1 MSPISPNE
9 KRFEDHIERELNSL
23 NFISRNYKDYD
34 RELCLINEEVVDF
47 LKDTQ
52 PEKWE
57 KLSEINGT
65 QTEKKL
71 LKRISSEISKRGIID
86 VIRNKVVDLGI
97 EFDLCYYQ
105 PKSDLNPDLKKLYDL
120 NKFTLVRQLHYST
133 KYENSI
139 DIVLFLNG
147 LPLITMELKNEYT
160 GQCYK
165 DA

>member
-23 NFISRNYKDYD
+23 NFCSGNYKDYD
-34 RELCLINEEVVDF
+34 RELCLFQNEVIGF
-47 LKDTQ
+47 IKNTQ
-52 PEKWE
+52 LEKWN
-57 KLSEINGT
+57 KLNEINGE

-86 VIRNKVVDLGI
+86 VIRNKVIDLGI

-105 PKSDLNPDLKKLYDL
+105 PKSDLNPDLKKLYDF

-133 KYENSI
+133 KNENSI

-147 LPLITMELKNEYT
+147 LPLITMELSLIHI
-160 GQCYK
+160 
-165 DA
+165 